1 MEAMQFLRGYAENI
15 KINEENGGWE
25 LTLPFRFFNND
36 ANITL
41 HIQENENGYFD
52 IDDKGSTL
60 KYLNNIDCELS
71 KYSDKI
77 EIICELFSL
86 KIEENLIKG
95 VIGYGKGSDQT
106 FKQLHNFLQGIS
118 HLSTIKYFD

>member
-1 MEAMQFLRGYAENI
+1 MKIEEFLNGYAESI
-15 KINEENGGWE
+15 EINEENDGWD
-25 LTLPFRFFNND
+25 LVFPFAFFN
-36 ANITL
+36 AESIITL

-60 KYLNNIDCELS
+60 KYLNSIDCELS

-86 KIEENLIKG
+86 KIEENLVKG